1 MTSDV
6 IPDSS
11 SHTQQQQ
18 QQQQQS
24 VLCSWYKCVE

>member
-18 QQQQQS
+18 QQQQS
-24 VLCSWYKCVE
+24 LLCSWYKCVE